1 MIPSV
6 IVPIT
11 HEEILNALKDLL
23 HNNNNK
29 IKEFEEEFSSYIGCD
44 HSIATYRGITALYVL
59 LKSYGLKRGDEV
71 IMPAY
76 TCETVARLL
85 IDMGFKINF
94 VDVDKETYNISIEDL
109 QSKASRKTKA
119 IIAIHMFGNPCE
131 MKEIMEIAEDCDAV
145 VIEDAAQ
152 SIGAEY
158 RGKKIGS
165 IGDAGFFSLG
175 EGKPLTTINGGVIV
189 TNDKETAERCRRI
202 IEHFNACGFH
212 EKSIILLKLM
222 IYFFLK
228 NSFYYDL
235 IYKLIQL
242 KRIKRRNRLKL
253 CTLNNFKFKWTDMQA
268 SVGLI
273 QLSNLERFN
282 DARMRNAA
290 FLMENLKHVEGIHL
304 PKVAKH
310 SKPIFL
316 RLPVWFEHITEGQ
329 RDELI
334 ERLRKAGI
342 DAPVAYPNS
351 LPKFFLNLDGYP
363 NTEELVRKT
372 ITLPVHPYV
381 RSKDLYRMIRV
392 IKRVIGEEN
401 NVK

>member
-11 HEEILNALKDLL
+11 HEEILNALKGLL
-23 HNNNNK
+23 HNNNSK

-44 HSIATYRGITALYVL
+44 HSIATYRGITALYAL

-85 IDMGFKINF
+85 IDMGLKINF

-109 QSKASRKTKA
+109 QSKASRKTRA

-175 EGKPLTTINGGVIV
+175 EGKPLTL
-189 TNDKETAERCRRI
+189 
-202 IEHFNACGFH
+202 
-212 EKSIILLKLM
+212 S
-222 IYFFLK
+222 
-228 NSFYYDL
+228 L
-235 IYKLIQL
+235 I
-242 KRIKRRNRLKL
+242 
-253 CTLNNFKFKWTDMQA
+253 
-268 SVGLI
+268 
-273 QLSNLERFN
+273 
-282 DARMRNAA
+282 
-290 FLMENLKHVEGIHL
+290 
-304 PKVAKH
+304 
-310 SKPIFL
+310 
-316 RLPVWFEHITEGQ
+316 HI
-329 RDELI
+329 
-334 ERLRKAGI
+334 
-342 DAPVAYPNS
+342 
-351 LPKFFLNLDGYP
+351 
-363 NTEELVRKT
+363 
-372 ITLPVHPYV
+372 
-381 RSKDLYRMIRV
+381 
-392 IKRVIGEEN
+392 
-401 NVK
+401 